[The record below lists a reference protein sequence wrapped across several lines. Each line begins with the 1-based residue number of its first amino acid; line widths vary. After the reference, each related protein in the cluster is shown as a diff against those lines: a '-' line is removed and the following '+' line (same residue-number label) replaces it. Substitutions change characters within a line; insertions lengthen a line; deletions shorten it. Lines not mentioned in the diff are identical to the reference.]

1 MLFICEMLAL
11 YLRLHNGVGVRHER
25 RSVGEVDPI
34 GQVPLFPLLLPPP
47 RLVQVLGF

>member
-11 YLRLHNGVGVRHER
+11 DLCVHTGIVVQHER